1 MKRPARIA
9 VICLT
14 VGGTAVTLLLWAKL
28 KLVAGIPRT
37 VYAEPD
43 ATGNSDEKP
52 VVERVEEEAASETE
66 PAAASDAAHEPS
78 TPSP

>member
-37 VYAEPD
+37 VYAEPEARGDTGEIPGGQID
-43 ATGNSDEKP
+43 AGVQGSRPHVRVSDD
-52 VVERVEEEAASETE
+52 SQ
-66 PAAASDAAHEPS
+66 
-78 TPSP
+78 TPPTPTP

>member
-37 VYAEPD
+37 VYAEPE
-43 ATGNSDEKP
+43 ATGNSEEKW
-52 VVERVEEEAASETE
+52 VEPIDADAESTIE
-66 PAAASDAAHEPS
+66 PAAASGVGHKPTS
-78 TPSP
+78 PSP